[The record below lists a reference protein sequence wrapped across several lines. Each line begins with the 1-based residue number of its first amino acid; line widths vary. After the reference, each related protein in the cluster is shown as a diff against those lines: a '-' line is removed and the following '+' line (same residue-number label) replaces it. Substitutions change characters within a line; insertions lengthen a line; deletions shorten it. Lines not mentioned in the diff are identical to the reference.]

1 MSILATSRAL
11 HLALLTLL
19 GVALLTLAWVGFI
32 GSDDINYR
40 SGAIGWL
47 TEGWYVPS
55 THWDARNT
63 VTLPAAAAIALL
75 GDTEFA
81 VVAPSALYF
90 LLLVALTY
98 AKLGALM
105 PQVHAAAATALLA
118 TIPVFSI
125 HAGTVSAD
133 LAEAFWAIVGFWLV
147 VQGTRNTRA
156 APLNMVAAG
165 IAIALAFMGRETVVG
180 LILFIG
186 ILMLAGYRIDR
197 RLYWY
202 AGLGFLLV
210 VGLEAIYYAVA
221 AGDPLRRIRIILS
234 ASSVADR
241 VTGLP
246 PFTLDDS
253 GALRVWNPI
262 DSFLL
267 FLTKHNF
274 GLVYY
279 VLIPI
284 CALIFRDAARI
295 TRRGAVLPEW
305 WDQAR
310 LAVIAG
316 VVWTL
321 FAAFALYRIK
331 ILSRYY
337 IVPTYLFTI
346 ATALWVSHVLI
357 PRRRHLVALLIVVG
371 IVVNLLC
378 ISVDNNNPR
387 PGERALVAY
396 LARSSGT
403 VKTDP
408 LTAFRAQQFSAWANL
423 DGTRI
428 QSGPP
433 QPGDIF
439 LRNPHTLGHANRF
452 MPATEIPL
460 YAARPEWERLWMAAD
475 EPPLIG
481 RLVAKL
487 GLDRLVPP
495 AYRSKLIGPRPEVVV
510 YRVPN

>member
-1 MSILATSRAL
+1 MSILTTSRAL
-11 HLALLTLL
+11 HLALLILL
-19 GVALLTLAWVGFI
+19 GVALLMLAWVGFI

-40 SGAIGWL
+40 AGAIGWL

-98 AKLGALM
+98 AKLGTLM
-105 PQVHAAAATALLA
+105 PRGHAAAATALLA

-133 LAEAFWAIVGFWLV
+133 LAEAFWAIMGFWLV
-147 VQGTRNTRA
+147 VQGTRNARA

-165 IAIALAFMGRETVVG
+165 IAIALAFMGRETVAG
-180 LILFIG
+180 LSLFIG
-186 ILMLAGYRIDR
+186 ILMLAGYRIGR

-202 AGLGFLLV
+202 AALGFLLV
-210 VGLEAIYYAVA
+210 VGLEAVYYAVA
-221 AGDPLRRIRIILS
+221 SGDPLRRIRIILS

-274 GLVYY
+274 GVVYY
-279 VLIPI
+279 ALIPI
-284 CALIFRDAARI
+284 CALIVRDAARA
-295 TRRGAVLPEW
+295 TRRGAAVPEW
-305 WDQAR
+305 LDQAR

-316 VVWTL
+316 IIWTL
-321 FAAFALYRIK
+321 FAAVALYRMK

-337 IVPTYLFTI
+337 IVPTYLLTI

-357 PRRRHLVALLIVVG
+357 PQRRRLVALFLVAG
-371 IVVNLLC
+371 IVVNLIC
-378 ISVDNNNPR
+378 ISIDNNNPR

-396 LARSSGT
+396 LARSSGM
-403 VKTDP
+403 VKSDP
-408 LTAFRAQQFSAWANL
+408 LTAFRAQQFIAWSKL
-423 DGTRI
+423 DETRI

-433 QPGDIF
+433 QPGDVF
-439 LRNPHTLGHANRF
+439 LRNPHTLRHANRF
-452 MPATEIPL
+452 MPETEIPL
-460 YAARPEWERLWMAAD
+460 YAARPEWERLWTAID

-481 RLVAKL
+481 RLLAAL
-487 GLDRLVPP
+487 GLGQFVPP
-495 AYRSKLIGPRPEVVV
+495 AYRTKLIGPRPEVVV
-510 YRVPN
+510 YRIPN